1 VSRIDYE
8 SSVDEVRHLVK
19 RTPCCPGVYLMKD
32 VEGQIIYI
40 GKAKNLK
47 KRLSSYFERSSNVED
62 WKTTRLVKKVV
73 DIEFVLTDNETE
85 AFLLEANLIKQ
96 YRPLFNIELKD
107 QQRFTYLRITDEVF
121 PRLLVTR
128 RNRAGKFR
136 DHSGKIFGP
145 FVRGSSR
152 YLTVGLLR
160 KLFKIRICNRLPK
173 KPCLEYFIGN
183 CDAPCIHN
191 VTQQEYM
198 ANIHALGDIL
208 SGKETINKFISTM
221 ADEMKDASLA
231 LKYEK
236 AKEIRDTIRRLENL
250 RSRQKME
257 NIASHTYEEYVGIL
271 HDEFNGKAYVLIL
284 RRHHG
289 VIRDRRKFEFEL
301 VGDNSLSTF
310 LFQYY
315 SSIPTIPY
323 AIYVNYEPKSKNAL
337 ENSLGRIASHKVEI
351 IKLSLSR
358 LSERSQLMN
367 LIVRNLAAYIEKG
380 IEPGLVELQQILE
393 VSHVPKIIDAFD
405 VSNLGDTIAVG
416 SCVRFLN
423 GRPDKSYYRRFRI
436 RAVSAQND
444 FAMIEEIVRRRYT
457 RTTTTESEYPDL
469 ILIDGGRGQ
478 LNAALRALT
487 NMNLRIPC
495 ISLAKGNEE
504 IFTARSSVPI
514 VLSNRSVGLQILR
527 ATRDEA
533 HRFGLDY
540 NIKLRGK

>member
-1 VSRIDYE
+1 
-8 SSVDEVRHLVK
+8 
-19 RTPCCPGVYLMKD
+19 MKNI
-32 VEGQIIYI
+32 EGQIIYI

-47 KRLSSYFERSSNVED
+47 KRLSSYFERISRIED
-62 WKTTRLVKKVV
+62 WKTMLLVKKVV
-73 DIEFVLTDNETE
+73 DIEFVLTDNEME
-85 AFLLEANLIKQ
+85 AFLLESNLIKQ

-107 QQRFTYLRITDEVF
+107 QQRFTYLRITDEAF

-128 RNRAGKFR
+128 RNRAGRFR
-136 DHSGKIFGP
+136 DPSGKIFGP
-145 FVRGSSR
+145 FVQGSSR

-173 KPCLEYFIGN
+173 KPCLEYFIRN

-191 VTQQEYM
+191 VTQLEYM
-198 ANIHALGDIL
+198 ANIHALTDIL
-208 SGKETINKFISTM
+208 SGNDTIDEFISRMTG
-221 ADEMKDASLA
+221 EMKDASFA

-257 NIASHTYEEYVGIL
+257 NISSHVSEEYVGIH
-271 HDEFNGKAYVLIL
+271 HDEFKGKAYVLIL

-315 SSIPTIPY
+315 SSVPSIPY
-323 AIYVNYEPKSKNAL
+323 AIYVNYEPESKTAL
-337 ENSLGRIASHKVEI
+337 EKSLGKIACHRVEI
-351 IKLSLSR
+351 IKLSSSP

-367 LIVRNLAAYIEKG
+367 LIIRNLSAYVEKG
-380 IEPGLVELQQILE
+380 IEPGLIELQRILE
-393 VSHVPKIIDAFD
+393 ISHVPKIIDSFD
-405 VSNLGDTIAVG
+405 VSNLGTSIAVG

-423 GRPDKSYYRRFRI
+423 GKPDKSYYRRFRI
-436 RAVSAQND
+436 KTTSAQND

-457 RTTTTESEYPDL
+457 RTSNESSFPDL
-469 ILIDGGRGQ
+469 ILIDGGKGQ
-478 LNAALRALT
+478 LHAAMRALT
-487 NMNLRIPC
+487 KMHLRIPC
-495 ISLAKGNEE
+495 ISLAKENEE
-504 IFTARSSVPI
+504 IYTAHSTAPV
-514 VLSNRSVGLQILR
+514 VLSSRSIGLKILQ

-540 NIKLRGK
+540 NINLRGK